1 MNVQVLIQGH
11 QRLPATKPFAVTQP
25 KQLAIV
31 SGSVFW
37 QFLGERLRDEREPN
51 SLGIRILVDG
61 NPVPGGEAMIGKIE
75 PGRYGSVVPI
85 FVPLTLALGPHTL
98 ELRNTHTL
106 PEHSNVSYG
115 DNHYYSVVLLEY

>member
-25 KQLAIV
+25 KQL
-31 SGSVFW
+31 
-37 QFLGERLRDEREPN
+37 EREPN